1 MGISVLPNSGI
12 KGFDIVLS
20 NLEKAL
26 LNIEGGTVQGLLLAA
41 AFIRRETERNYPITP
56 VDLGNLR
63 ASWFTVAS
71 TMIGGKGFKKKG
83 IAANVKDKFGR
94 TLGTGNFKGPRKA
107 ELSQDHINTI
117 AEAQALVS
125 AISPELMVMMGY
137 TANYAMAVHEMV
149 DREFHRPQSGPK
161 WFETAIKRSTWQIA
175 KIIRDNA
182 MIKK

>member
-71 TMIGGKGFKKKG
+71 TMIGGNGL
-83 IAANVKDKFGR
+83 I
-94 TLGTGNFKGPRKA
+94 RKV
-107 ELSQDHINTI
+107 L
-117 AEAQALVS
+117 L
-125 AISPELMVMMGY
+125 
-137 TANYAMAVHEMV
+137 
-149 DREFHRPQSGPK
+149 
-161 WFETAIKRSTWQIA
+161 
-175 KIIRDNA
+175 
-182 MIKK
+182 